1 MNKTILVCD
10 DDKDILEMLVLVL
23 ETYGYKAVAEN
34 CSPNLFDTIQKEHPG
49 LVIID
54 LWMPLMT
61 GDEVV
66 KKLRKSPETEHLP
79 VIVISA
85 SIDGKETADNAG
97 ADHFI
102 SKPFDIVNLI
112 DKVEHYYAQAS

>member
-10 DDKDILEMLVLVL
+10 DDQDILEMLVLVL
-23 ETYGYKAVAEN
+23 ETYGYHAVAEN
-34 CSPNLFDTIQKEHPG
+34 NSPNLFNAIKKEHPG

-54 LWMPLMT
+54 LWMPLMS

-66 KKLRKSPETEHLP
+66 KQLRKSPETADLP

-85 SIDGKETADNAG
+85 SMDGQETADNAG
-97 ADHFI
+97 ANHFI
-102 SKPFDIVNLI
+102 SKPFDILNLI
-112 DKVEHYYAQAS
+112 NKVEHYYAQAS

>member
-1 MNKTILVCD
+1 MNKTILICD
-10 DDKDILEMLVLVL
+10 DDQDILEMLVLVL
-23 ETYGYKAVAEN
+23 ETYGYHAIAEN
-34 CSPNLFDTIQKEHPG
+34 SSPNLFNTIRKEHPG

-66 KKLRKSPETEHLP
+66 KQLRQSPETEKLP

-85 SIDGKETADNAG
+85 SMDGQETAANAG
-97 ADHFI
+97 ANHFI

-112 DKVEHYYAQAS
+112 DKIEQYYAQAS

>member
-10 DDKDILEMLVLVL
+10 DDQDILEMLVLVL
-23 ETYGYKAVAEN
+23 ETYGYHAVAEN
-34 CSPNLFDTIQKEHPG
+34 SSPNLFNAINREHPG

-66 KKLRKSPETEHLP
+66 KKLRQCSETENLP

-85 SIDGKETADNAG
+85 SMDGKEKADGAG
-97 ADHFI
+97 ANHFI
-102 SKPFDIVNLI
+102 SKPFDIINLI
-112 DKVEHYYAQAS
+112 DKVEQYYAQAS